1 MNEDGEDAGVVY
13 SEMQDDEHTGTN
25 MTHRALLRALYP
37 EGCGYRS
44 EVGGESKLEI
54 VVPEFSPKKT
64 IRDFVFRKAEK
75 LANEYQ
81 SRQSS
86 KLP

>member
-1 MNEDGEDAGVVY
+1 MHHVNEDGEDAGVVY

-44 EVGGESKLEI
+44 EVGGESKLEFF
-54 VVPEFSPKKT
+54 VAEFFPNK
-64 IRDFVFRKAEK
+64 
-75 LANEYQ
+75 Y
-81 SRQSS
+81 SRFCVQES
-86 KLP
+86 